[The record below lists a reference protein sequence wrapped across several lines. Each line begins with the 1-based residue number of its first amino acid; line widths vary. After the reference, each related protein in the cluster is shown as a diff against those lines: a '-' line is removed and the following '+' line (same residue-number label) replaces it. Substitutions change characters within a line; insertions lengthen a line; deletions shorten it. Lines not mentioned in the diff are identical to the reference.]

1 MRARRPS
8 WSATSPA
15 GRLLLAIAAV
25 LAVLATGAFATALR
39 MPPTRLVHTVRA
51 EAPKAAV
58 LDAAG
63 CPVGTSCLV
72 RPVLPGH
79 IRDALDRAFPAGVL
93 RWQSSTV
100 NAGTGEVY
108 QALASVSL
116 GRGADLLV
124 TASCLP
130 GTPARV
136 GVVERASAD
145 QRSDLAGNQ
154 LALFTLRQWRVP
166 GAPGCQ
172 LDALLSA
179 PAQDGYRDGLDR
191 FAHDPAA
198 QVRS

>member
-1 MRARRPS
+1 MRVRLPS

-25 LAVLATGAFATALR
+25 LAVLAAGAFGTALR
-39 MPPTRLVHTVRA
+39 TPPTRLVHTVRA
-51 EAPKAAV
+51 DAPKAAA

-63 CPVGTSCLV
+63 CPLNVICMV
-72 RPVLPGH
+72 RPELPAH
-79 IRDALDRAFPAGVL
+79 IRDALEQAFPAGTL

-100 NAGTGEVY
+100 DADTGEVY
-108 QALASVSL
+108 QALAAVRL
-116 GRGADLLV
+116 GPAASLLV
-124 TASCLP
+124 TAGCLP
-130 GTPARV
+130 GSAARD
-136 GVVERASAD
+136 GEAEHTSAD

-172 LDALLSA
+172 LEALLSA
-179 PAQDGYRDGLDR
+179 PEGDDYRNGLDQ